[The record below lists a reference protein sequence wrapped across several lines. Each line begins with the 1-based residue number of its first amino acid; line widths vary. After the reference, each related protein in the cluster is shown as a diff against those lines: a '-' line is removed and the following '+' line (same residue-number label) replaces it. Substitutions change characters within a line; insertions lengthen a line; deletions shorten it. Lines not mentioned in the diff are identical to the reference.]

1 MDKDKK
7 DKSGDNVSEDD
18 VSRREFFVKALAS
31 APVAAGVALA
41 ADAAVAGGQGGANSD
56 DEDDREDG
64 EDD

>member
-1 MDKDKK
+1 MAKDKK

-41 ADAAVAGGQGGANSD
+41 ADAAMAGGQGGGD
-56 DEDDREDG
+56 DDGDDGDDG